1 MTQTAAPQQVSID
14 SLIYAELEYIVQLHQ
29 AHGAPYAAE
38 SVEHLVAYVLRCVAD
53 GSRRPGS
60 WERGLLESMG
70 LVADTD
76 DHHVYRSNYGPEAST
91 GEVDE

>member
-1 MTQTAAPQQVSID
+1 MTQAAAPQQVSIHPRT
-14 SLIYAELEYIVQLHQ
+14 YAELEYMVRLHKEY
-29 AHGAPYAAE
+29 GAPCAVD
-38 SVEHLVAYVLRCVAD
+38 SVEDLVFLVLRAVSD

-76 DHHVYRSNYGPEAST
+76 LHHVYRSNYGPEASI